1 PLMSQLQEQQRRP
14 AFRQQGSRQPKGKPE
29 RRAAIPLLVGKHLLQ
44 NPRRRD
50 EWHVVWRT
58 SAQKRCPFGQHR
70 PSLERGDLVP
80 QFRQLS
86 DVPHG
91 EKRPVCPLRKTRTK
105 REHQI
110 GIESQAGLDRSLTSR
125 VICARQP
132 HLFAAPGPMPFRPIH
147 VALNFTDSYWAL
159 AYTVMRSICLS
170 SQLRR
175 EIGFHLI
182 HGALRPDHAATLET
196 ITAEFGARLTHY
208 DPAENSDF
216 RAVIDHLPAT
226 ARFPAIVY
234 GRLLL
239 DRLLPTEVE
248 RVIYLDCDIMV
259 RRPIEELFDI
269 DLAGHPIGAV
279 ADPYHD
285 GIKLVR
291 DIRTKASP

>member
-1 PLMSQLQEQQRRP
+1 
-14 AFRQQGSRQPKGKPE
+14 
-29 RRAAIPLLVGKHLLQ
+29 
-44 NPRRRD
+44 
-50 EWHVVWRT
+50 
-58 SAQKRCPFGQHR
+58 
-70 PSLERGDLVP
+70 
-80 QFRQLS
+80 
-86 DVPHG
+86 
-91 EKRPVCPLRKTRTK
+91 
-105 REHQI
+105 
-110 GIESQAGLDRSLTSR
+110 
-125 VICARQP
+125 
-132 HLFAAPGPMPFRPIH
+132 MPFRPIH

-239 DRLLPTEVE
+239 DRLLPAEVE
-248 RVIYLDCDIMV
+248 RVIYLDCDVMV

-285 GIKLVR
+285 GIKLGR
-291 DIRTKASP
+291 DIRTKASPFDSAAPYFNSGVLLIDRAGLARADIPGRIAEFAATGVLAKLYYDQDVLNLIFAGDWLELPWRYNLMLPRKTHEGLGAAILHYTGHRRPWQLYSGVAFSRTYRHVMTNEVFYRQWRERWLRRIGIGGR